1 MNNIFLEVSVVLIL
15 IILNGLFAMSEI
27 AIVSSRKIKLQKMAN
42 NGNKKA
48 FIALELANT
57 PNLFLSTVQ
66 VGITLIGILAGAF
79 GGATISVQL
88 NNYLSTIPVIAPYSE
103 TLSILIVVLIITYLS
118 LIIGELV
125 PKRLAMNSP
134 EKISIKI
141 AKPMK
146 ILSTITLPVVSFLS
160 FSTEMVLKLFGVRE
174 TDEGLV
180 TEDEIKLL
188 IEEGI
193 EAGTVEKEEED
204 IIKRVFRLDEQ
215 KIGTVMTP
223 KTEIIW
229 LDLED
234 PADVNRNK
242 IIESERSIFP
252 VGCDGLDNLQGVVQT
267 KDILSST
274 LKHEEIDLKSN
285 LKKPLIVPETLPT
298 LEILKIFKQNSDY
311 IHMAL
316 IVDEYGSIEGLIT
329 LNDILEAIVGDIPA
343 IDEPDEPR
351 AIQRKDE
358 SWLID
363 GYLPIDEFKG
373 IFNMEKLPKEDISN
387 FNTVAGFLMSYT
399 GKIPETGETFQWNDF
414 SFEIMDKDGNHID
427 KILVKKLE
435 QE

>member
-1 MNNIFLEVSVVLIL
+1 
-15 IILNGLFAMSEI
+15 
-27 AIVSSRKIKLQKMAN
+27 
-42 NGNKKA
+42 
-48 FIALELANT
+48 
-57 PNLFLSTVQ
+57 
-66 VGITLIGILAGAF
+66 
-79 GGATISVQL
+79 
-88 NNYLSTIPVIAPYSE
+88 
-103 TLSILIVVLIITYLS
+103 
-118 LIIGELV
+118 
-125 PKRLAMNSP
+125 
-134 EKISIKI
+134 
-141 AKPMK
+141 
-146 ILSTITLPVVSFLS
+146 
-160 FSTEMVLKLFGVRE
+160 
-174 TDEGLV
+174 
-180 TEDEIKLL
+180 
-188 IEEGI
+188 
-193 EAGTVEKEEED
+193 
-204 IIKRVFRLDEQ
+204 
-215 KIGTVMTP
+215 
-223 KTEIIW
+223 
-229 LDLED
+229 
-234 PADVNRNK
+234 
-242 IIESERSIFP
+242 